1 MIKFI
6 LRILVVAIVS
16 FFVAYFMVDRSLN
29 YFFRPQIESVALRAV
44 RGELHALHKELD
56 AIAPAD
62 RARILHA
69 EIAPLYGA
77 DIHLLPQ
84 EQVRLGDKE
93 RDQLAR
99 LGVVFREDNGIYL
112 FPLPGEPAQWLQV
125 RQPGDSP
132 ADRLLAWSAWLLL
145 SLIVATALFL
155 LWALPIWRDLNVLRN
170 ATQLIGQGDLGTR
183 VRLSRVAGIR
193 HVGESFNQMAE
204 RIAALIENQRSLTNA
219 VSHELRTPLARL
231 AFEVDLLRQDRSGAR
246 REHILQDMQADI
258 DELESM
264 VAELL
269 VYARLERPT
278 DDMMPQE
285 TIDARDWLGDTLA
298 QVDHLAQARAVR
310 CVVHGDCPPQVRLHR
325 RYMSRALLNL
335 VQNAVRYASR
345 LVHVSLAAR
354 ADGAYELIVDDDG
367 PGIPA
372 RDRDKIFEPFIRL
385 DESRDRGTGGAG
397 LGLAIV
403 QRVAAAHH
411 GDISVHGSPLGGARF
426 ILRWPAP
433 EARRAE
439 SQRAA

>member
-1 MIKFI
+1 M
-6 LRILVVAIVS
+6 
-16 FFVAYFMVDRSLN
+16 
-29 YFFRPQIESVALRAV
+29 
-44 RGELHALHKELD
+44 
-56 AIAPAD
+56 
-62 RARILHA
+62 
-69 EIAPLYGA
+69 
-77 DIHLLPQ
+77 
-84 EQVRLGDKE
+84 
-93 RDQLAR
+93 
-99 LGVVFREDNGIYL
+99 
-112 FPLPGEPAQWLQV
+112 
-125 RQPGDSP
+125 
-132 ADRLLAWSAWLLL
+132 
-145 SLIVATALFL
+145 
-155 LWALPIWRDLNVLRN
+155 
-170 ATQLIGQGDLGTR
+170 
-183 VRLSRVAGIR
+183 RLSRVAGIR

-367 PGIPA
+367 RAYRPGTATRSSNPSSVWTRAATAAPA
-372 RDRDKIFEPFIRL
+372 ALASGWPLSSAWRPRIMATSACMAARWAARA
-385 DESRDRGTGGAG
+385 SSCAG
-397 LGLAIV
+397 LRRGAARRIAARRLTCAVPSEDLAAHRSQRILADSRGRPFRLGGGLHDVARAARRERLPQLAQESVMDPPADADIHRWTTVARMIVGAEQPIPQHHVFTVVAIA
-403 QRVAAAHH
+403 RAGAWSDASDAAA
-411 GDISVHGSPLGGARF
+411 AC
-426 ILRWPAP
+426 
-433 EARRAE
+433 
-439 SQRAA
+439 

>member
-1 MIKFI
+1 M
-6 LRILVVAIVS
+6 
-16 FFVAYFMVDRSLN
+16 
-29 YFFRPQIESVALRAV
+29 
-44 RGELHALHKELD
+44 
-56 AIAPAD
+56 
-62 RARILHA
+62 
-69 EIAPLYGA
+69 
-77 DIHLLPQ
+77 
-84 EQVRLGDKE
+84 
-93 RDQLAR
+93 
-99 LGVVFREDNGIYL
+99 
-112 FPLPGEPAQWLQV
+112 
-125 RQPGDSP
+125 
-132 ADRLLAWSAWLLL
+132 
-145 SLIVATALFL
+145 ATALFL

-170 ATQLIGQGDLGTR
+170 ATQLMGQETWAPACACRVWPASGTW
-183 VRLSRVAGIR
+183 A
-193 HVGESFNQMAE
+193 SFNQMAE

-385 DESRDRGTGGAG
+385 DESRDRGAG

-439 SQRAA
+439 SQHAA

>member
-1 MIKFI
+1 
-6 LRILVVAIVS
+6 
-16 FFVAYFMVDRSLN
+16 
-29 YFFRPQIESVALRAV
+29 
-44 RGELHALHKELD
+44 
-56 AIAPAD
+56 
-62 RARILHA
+62 
-69 EIAPLYGA
+69 
-77 DIHLLPQ
+77 
-84 EQVRLGDKE
+84 
-93 RDQLAR
+93 
-99 LGVVFREDNGIYL
+99 
-112 FPLPGEPAQWLQV
+112 
-125 RQPGDSP
+125 
-132 ADRLLAWSAWLLL
+132 
-145 SLIVATALFL
+145 
-155 LWALPIWRDLNVLRN
+155 
-170 ATQLIGQGDLGTR
+170 
-183 VRLSRVAGIR
+183 
-193 HVGESFNQMAE
+193 MAE

-439 SQRAA
+439 SQHAA

>member
-1 MIKFI
+1 M
-6 LRILVVAIVS
+6 
-16 FFVAYFMVDRSLN
+16 
-29 YFFRPQIESVALRAV
+29 
-44 RGELHALHKELD
+44 
-56 AIAPAD
+56 
-62 RARILHA
+62 
-69 EIAPLYGA
+69 
-77 DIHLLPQ
+77 
-84 EQVRLGDKE
+84 
-93 RDQLAR
+93 
-99 LGVVFREDNGIYL
+99 VFREDNGVYL

-219 VSHELRTPLARL
+219 FRTNCARRWRDWL
-231 AFEVDLLRQDRSGAR
+231 SSRPAAQDRSGAR

-278 DDMMPQE
+278 DDMVPQKPS
-285 TIDARDWLGDTLA
+285 TRATGSATMLA

-310 CVVHGDCPPQVRLHR
+310 CVVHGDCPPQARLHR

-335 VQNAVRYASR
+335 VQNAVA
-345 LVHVSLAAR
+345 LPAAWCM
-354 ADGAYELIVDDDG
+354 YPWL
-367 PGIPA
+367 
-372 RDRDKIFEPFIRL
+372 
-385 DESRDRGTGGAG
+385 
-397 LGLAIV
+397 
-403 QRVAAAHH
+403 
-411 GDISVHGSPLGGARF
+411 
-426 ILRWPAP
+426 
-433 EARRAE
+433 ARRA
-439 SQRAA
+439 

>member
-1 MIKFI
+1 M
-6 LRILVVAIVS
+6 
-16 FFVAYFMVDRSLN
+16 
-29 YFFRPQIESVALRAV
+29 
-44 RGELHALHKELD
+44 
-56 AIAPAD
+56 
-62 RARILHA
+62 
-69 EIAPLYGA
+69 
-77 DIHLLPQ
+77 
-84 EQVRLGDKE
+84 
-93 RDQLAR
+93 
-99 LGVVFREDNGIYL
+99 
-112 FPLPGEPAQWLQV
+112 
-125 RQPGDSP
+125 
-132 ADRLLAWSAWLLL
+132 
-145 SLIVATALFL
+145 
-155 LWALPIWRDLNVLRN
+155 
-170 ATQLIGQGDLGTR
+170 
-183 VRLSRVAGIR
+183 RLSRVAGIR

-231 AFEVDLLRQDRSGAR
+231 AFEVDLLRQDRSAR

-367 PGIPA
+367 RAYRPGTATRSSNPSSVWTRAATAAPA
-372 RDRDKIFEPFIRL
+372 APASGWPLSSAWRPRIMATSACMAARWAARA
-385 DESRDRGTGGAG
+385 SSCAG
-397 LGLAIV
+397 LRPRRGAPNRSTPPDMRCPI
-403 QRVAAAHH
+403 RRP
-411 GDISVHGSPLGGARF
+411 GRSPQPTDPGRLTR
-426 ILRWPAP
+426 PAVP
-433 EARRAE
+433 PWRRAP
-439 SQRAA
+439 

>member
-1 MIKFI
+1 
-6 LRILVVAIVS
+6 
-16 FFVAYFMVDRSLN
+16 
-29 YFFRPQIESVALRAV
+29 
-44 RGELHALHKELD
+44 
-56 AIAPAD
+56 
-62 RARILHA
+62 
-69 EIAPLYGA
+69 
-77 DIHLLPQ
+77 
-84 EQVRLGDKE
+84 
-93 RDQLAR
+93 
-99 LGVVFREDNGIYL
+99 
-112 FPLPGEPAQWLQV
+112 
-125 RQPGDSP
+125 
-132 ADRLLAWSAWLLL
+132 
-145 SLIVATALFL
+145 
-155 LWALPIWRDLNVLRN
+155 
-170 ATQLIGQGDLGTR
+170 
-183 VRLSRVAGIR
+183 
-193 HVGESFNQMAE
+193 MAE

-372 RDRDKIFEPFIRL
+372 RTATRSSNPSSVWTRAATAAPAAPASGWPLSSAWRPRIMATSACMAARWAARA
-385 DESRDRGTGGAG
+385 SSCAG
-397 LGLAIV
+397 LRPRRGAPNRSTPPDMRCPIRRPGRSPQPTDPGRLTRPAV
-403 QRVAAAHH
+403 PPWRRAHDVARA
-411 GDISVHGSPLGGARF
+411 
-426 ILRWPAP
+426 
-433 EARRAE
+433 ARRERLPQLAQESVMDPPADADIHRWTTVARMIVGAE
-439 SQRAA
+439 QPIPQHHVFTP

>member
-1 MIKFI
+1 MAPTSTCCP
-6 LRILVVAIVS
+6 RNRSGSATRSETSSPAWAWS
-16 FFVAYFMVDRSLN
+16 FAKTTASIFS
-29 YFFRPQIESVALRAV
+29 
-44 RGELHALHKELD
+44 
-56 AIAPAD
+56 
-62 RARILHA
+62 
-69 EIAPLYGA
+69 
-77 DIHLLPQ
+77 
-84 EQVRLGDKE
+84 
-93 RDQLAR
+93 
-99 LGVVFREDNGIYL
+99 
-112 FPLPGEPAQWLQV
+112 LPGEPAQWLQV

-278 DDMMPQE
+278 DDMVPQE
-285 TIDARDWLGDTLA
+285 TVDARDWLGDVLA

-310 CVVHGDCPPQVRLHR
+310 CVVHGDCPPQ
-325 RYMSRALLNL
+325 
-335 VQNAVRYASR
+335 
-345 LVHVSLAAR
+345 AAC
-354 ADGAYELIVDDDG
+354 
-367 PGIPA
+367 
-372 RDRDKIFEPFIRL
+372 
-385 DESRDRGTGGAG
+385 T
-397 LGLAIV
+397 
-403 QRVAAAHH
+403 AAT
-411 GDISVHGSPLGGARF
+411 
-426 ILRWPAP
+426 
-433 EARRAE
+433 
-439 SQRAA
+439 